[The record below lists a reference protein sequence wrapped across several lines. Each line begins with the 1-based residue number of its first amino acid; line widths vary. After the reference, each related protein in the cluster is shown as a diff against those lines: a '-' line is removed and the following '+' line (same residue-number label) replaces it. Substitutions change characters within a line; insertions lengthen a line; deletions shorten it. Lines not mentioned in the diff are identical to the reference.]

1 MALPTAPVSLDP
13 HLQDERATLATLA
26 HVFEALTT
34 FDGSMRLRPMLA
46 ASWENPSDTLWRF
59 RLRPDVAFHDGRTL
73 SADDVVASLERART
87 HPASQV
93 AGFLV
98 SVRSVRRIDATT
110 VEIETEEPAPLLAA
124 RLSFVAIV
132 PAAMPGR
139 IEAPIGTGPWRF
151 SSWNGTRLE
160 LEAFDEHRLGPSAWS
175 GVDID
180 FVESEAERLDG
191 VLGGR
196 YDIAAMVPN
205 ATIEGS
211 ATARLRIE
219 RRAGLAVTF
228 LGMRVD
234 RPPFDD
240 LALRRALDTAIDRE
254 ALVRETLPGPARP
267 AYQPT
272 SPAVFGHAI
281 GLAPRPHDPAA
292 ARAALARL
300 ELDAP
305 LALMHP
311 PGLEAEAAALVR
323 DLEEV
328 GLPIE
333 ARVLPWPEL
342 YQQLS
347 AGTVDL
353 FLAGYACDSGS
364 ASDLFDAA
372 LHTRDAARGYGNTNF
387 MGYSNATFDALV
399 ERANATLDE
408 RSRRAMLEDASRI
421 VLEDLPIIPLWINE
435 SVYAV
440 RESLEWQPR
449 LDRRVLAHEV
459 STRSG
464 GE

>member
-26 HVFEALTT
+26 HVFEALTA

-59 RLRPDVAFHDGRTL
+59 RLRPDLEFHDGRIL

-87 HPASQV
+87 HTASQV

-98 SVRSVRRIDATT
+98 SVRSVRRVDATT
-110 VEIETEEPAPLLAA
+110 VEIETDEPAPLLAA

-139 IEAPIGTGPWRF
+139 IETPVGTGPWRF
-151 SSWNGTRLE
+151 SGWSENRLE
-160 LEAFDEHRLGPSAWS
+160 LEAFDNHWLGPTPWS

-180 FVESEAERLDG
+180 FVEDEADRLDG
-191 VLGGR
+191 VHQGR
-196 YDIAAMVPN
+196 FDIAAMVPN
-205 ATIEGS
+205 APAS
-211 ATARLRIE
+211 AVGGVRIE

-240 LALRRALDTAIDRE
+240 PALRRALDAAIDRE
-254 ALVRETLPGPARP
+254 ALIRETLPGPARA

-281 GLAPRPHDPAA
+281 GLDPRPHDPVG
-292 ARAALARL
+292 ARTIFTRVDL
-300 ELDAP
+300 EHP
-305 LALMHP
+305 LALVHP
-311 PGLEAEAAALVR
+311 PGLELEARALAR
-323 DLEEV
+323 DLSRT

-333 ARVLPWPEL
+333 AVVQPWPEL
-342 YQQLS
+342 YQRLS

-440 RESLEWQPR
+440 RDDLKWQPR
-449 LDRRVLAHEV
+449 LDRRVLAHEL
-459 STRSG
+459 STRSD